1 MGLFALTRSVPDSG
15 APYAVLLLAS
25 VMIGGADALG
35 GASPGAEK
43 PSRDEISDA

>member
-43 PSRDEISDA
+43 PSSDEISDA